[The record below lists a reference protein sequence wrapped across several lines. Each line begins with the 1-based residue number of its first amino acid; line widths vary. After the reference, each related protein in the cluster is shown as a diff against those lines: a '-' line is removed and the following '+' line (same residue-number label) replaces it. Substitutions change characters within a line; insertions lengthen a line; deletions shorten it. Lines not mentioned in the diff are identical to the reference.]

1 MHTFVLNASTT
12 SLPSIEQKGFM
23 IAFND
28 SADYSPSGHLCF
40 SSGQI
45 VITPNALSQLPPSE
59 VLVALKRHLNGDW
72 GDCCSED
79 RLANDQ
85 ALESGGRLFSVYH
98 TEDQQKFWIITE
110 ADYTLTTVLMPD
122 DY

>member
-1 MHTFVLNASTT
+1 
-12 SLPSIEQKGFM
+12 M
-23 IAFND
+23 IAFNN
-28 SADYSPSGHLCF
+28 SSHLPPSGHLRF
-40 SSGQI
+40 PPGQI
-45 VITPNALSQLPPSE
+45 LITPNALSQLSPSE

-98 TEDQQKFWIITE
+98 SEDQHKFWIITE
-110 ADYTLTTVLMPD
+110 ADHTLTTVLMPD
-122 DY
+122 D